1 MRVERRSAWHLTPG
15 LSGRCWLCNATK
27 RSPGQYAE
35 ERHRR
40 GLRNYRRRVR
50 GPVLVA
56 CVPTT
61 VVVTALAI
69 GLDRAPWWWFAGA
82 VTAGM
87 ATVAFVFLG
96 LPPEHIAK
104 WGRGAAGE
112 RRTAKVLRP
121 LVREGWTVAHD
132 VPLSRGNLD
141 HVLVGPPGVF
151 LLETKFR
158 AGRVTLEDGVLTIRY
173 ADDPDEVFTLLR
185 LGDQMRERA
194 KDLCA
199 TLRVE
204 NGVPGWVTPVV
215 VLWADF
221 PARRVEHDGVVYVH
235 GDELVGWLRSL
246 LSPGV
251 VRPGRAGVHQ
261 TRRES

>member
-1 MRVERRSAWHLTPG
+1 M
-15 LSGRCWLCNATK
+15 
-27 RSPGQYAE
+27 
-35 ERHRR
+35 
-40 GLRNYRRRVR
+40 R

-56 CVPTT
+56 CVPAI

-69 GLDRAPWWWFAGA
+69 LLDRDPWWWFAGG
-82 VTAGM
+82 VTGGT
-87 ATVAFVFLG
+87 ATVAMLMLG
-96 LPPEHIAK
+96 APPEHIAK

-121 LVREGWTVAHD
+121 LIREGWTVAHD

-158 AGRVTLEDGVLTIRY
+158 SGRAKLEDGVLTIRY
-173 ADDPDEVFTLLR
+173 ADDPDEVFSMPR
-185 LGDQMRERA
+185 LGGQVRGRA

-199 TLRVE
+199 MLRSE

-235 GDELVGWLRSL
+235 GNELVGWLRSL
-246 LSPGV
+246 MRPGV
-251 VRPGRAGVHQ
+251 ARPERACAHQ
-261 TRRES
+261 TGRSS